1 MERHYYTK
9 NTDLAHERKQLEF
22 QLRGQALRFTSD
34 AGVFSKNTIDFGTR
48 VLLEAFEMPTIAGD
62 ILDVGCGYGPIGLAL
77 AKEASERTVHMVDVN
92 DRALELS
99 LENAQING
107 VANVSV
113 YESAAYAQVEKQDFA
128 AILTNP
134 PIRAGKQ
141 VVHEIL
147 AQSYEYL
154 KSGGS
159 IWAVIQKKQG
169 APSAQEKLLAV
180 FGNCE
185 IVTKEKGY
193 WILRSEKS

>member
-107 VANVSV
+107 VANV
-113 YESAAYAQVEKQDFA
+113 
-128 AILTNP
+128 
-134 PIRAGKQ
+134 
-141 VVHEIL
+141 
-147 AQSYEYL
+147 
-154 KSGGS
+154 
-159 IWAVIQKKQG
+159 
-169 APSAQEKLLAV
+169 
-180 FGNCE
+180 
-185 IVTKEKGY
+185 
-193 WILRSEKS
+193 